1 MCSCGMHACVRAVLA
16 VRVPSPFPHPYP
28 SLHRSAS
35 AALPLPALAP
45 SRPDALRRRA
55 SPSPQQVGVT
65 CHIWKA
71 TNDDAAERHS
81 DGEMVTRPLKQDS
94 RPVAFMDRAVPSF
107 YGSGGAF
114 PPGQVNCAAPC
125 TRSSDLTHAPCPM
138 PHAHAHTRGRH
149 ARACACR
156 AHAPPPAF
164 RQ

>member
-55 SPSPQQVGVT
+55 YPSPQQVGVT

-94 RPVAFMDRAVPSF
+94 RPVAFMDRAVPF
-107 YGSGGAF
+107 LLWIGRCLPTG
-114 PPGQVNCAAPC
+114 PGELRCALYTFLGP
-125 TRSSDLTHAPCPM
+125 HPCPM
-138 PHAHAHTRGRH
+138 PHAHAHTHARGRH

-164 RQ
+164 RR